1 VLTLAKL
8 AAPLDAIGKFTT
20 TALTYTYGA
29 HVAHVAVDPETGAT
43 EVLRLVTVEDVG
55 RAINPALVHGQALG
69 SAVQGLGGAF
79 LEELVYDET
88 GQLVSGTLADY
99 ALPTAADFPSIES
112 ITLQDAP
119 STSNPLGAKGAGE
132 GGIVATG
139 AAAAN
144 AVAAALAASGVVVRE
159 LPLSAKNLARW
170 LADARSAR

>member
-1 VLTLAKL
+1 VVRGPGRVELYTGCASSGQGHETVMAQILADAL
-8 AAPLDAIGKFTT
+8 AIPFQWISVFHGSTNLVAEGWGTYHSRAVVVGGSAVVTAA
-20 TALTYTYGA
+20 TALQA
-29 HVAHVAVDPETGAT
+29 Q
-43 EVLRLVTVEDVG
+43 LVTVEDVG

-119 STSNPLGAKGAGE
+119 STSNPLGAKGA
-132 GGIVATG
+132 
-139 AAAAN
+139 
-144 AVAAALAASGVVVRE
+144 
-159 LPLSAKNLARW
+159 
-170 LADARSAR
+170 